1 MKNNTFET
9 LVGTLVLLIAILF
22 TFMTLKISDSR
33 QKISSGYVLNAYFN
47 NIEGLNIGADVK
59 ISGVKIGSVLDID
72 LNKNYAANVKIKL
85 PKDLSI
91 PLDSIFK
98 VSTSGLIGNKFVNI
112 KIGADDKYFK
122 NGETV
127 EFTESTMDL
136 EDLLG
141 RFVFNNDSKDE

>member
-9 LVGTLVLLIAILF
+9 LIGAVVLLIAILF
-22 TFMTLKISDSR
+22 TFMALKISDSR

-59 ISGVKIGSVLDID
+59 ISGVKIGSVLDIK
-72 LNKNYAANVKIKL
+72 LNKNYAANVRIKL

-91 PLDSIFK
+91 PVDSIFK

-112 KIGADDKYFK
+112 KIGADDEYFK

-141 RFVFNNDSKDE
+141 RFVFNNDNKNE

>member
-91 PLDSIFK
+91 PVDSIFK